1 MTKLN
6 ISSVVSSPM
15 SHESSGPFW
24 NILAIE
30 SDVVMQPYGAVDN
43 KAEQSTTPMRTR
55 QPHAYQYCCIPQR
68 FSSSK
73 RNEVAFHEF
82 PSMGER
88 EKKEC
93 KPRFDETKD
102 HSSIQGKE
110 SIAKNTVSLWIRRA
124 AGTVSAQPNLAFDLV
139 THRALFRYE

>member
-6 ISSVVSSPM
+6 ISSVVSSLM

-55 QPHAYQYCCIPQR
+55 EPHAYQYCCIPQR

-88 EKKEC
+88 EKKSVNQDSTRRRTIVQFRE
-93 KPRFDETKD
+93 KSQLQKRQSRFGSGERLARSLHNPT
-102 HSSIQGKE
+102 SLSI
-110 SIAKNTVSLWIRRA
+110 S
-124 AGTVSAQPNLAFDLV
+124 
-139 THRALFRYE
+139 